1 MRHLNEPAPPRAEN
15 AQSRYGDAHPEIAYF
30 RVHFALM
37 RISRTLMPPIEAE
50 LRAQGIADPVWYEI
64 LLAAEES
71 PAEGVRM
78 QELERRLFLPQYSV
92 SRHVARMQ
100 KAGLVTCKA
109 RAGKGRGQT
118 VHVTA
123 LARGLHERV
132 WQAYSAKLRATLE
145 PKLSTD
151 DAYALLD
158 VLNRLYP

>member
-1 MRHLNEPAPPRAEN
+1 MRHPNDSAATEPERA
-15 AQSRYGDAHPEIAYF
+15 QTRYGDAHPEIAYF

-64 LLAAEES
+64 LLAAEEA
-71 PAEGVRM
+71 PTEGVRM
-78 QELERRLFLPQYSV
+78 QDLEHRLFLPQYAV

-109 RAGKGRGQT
+109 RAGKGRGQS
-118 VHVTA
+118 VHVTDM
-123 LARGLHERV
+123 ARGLHERV
-132 WQAYSAKLRATLE
+132 WDAYSAQLRAALA
-145 PKLSTD
+145 PKLDTD

-158 VLNRLYP
+158 ILNRLYP